1 MQYKPVYQLKDNAK
15 DMLRGKY
22 NAAIS
27 ICIMSVMVSLAANL
41 FIEGNVTPFFS
52 RLFTLPET
60 FSAPALVA
68 PFLTSEIISFLAASV
83 LGLLQLGSTLFFM
96 NMACNRS
103 FALNNLFYA
112 FRQDTGRALAVSVIQ
127 ALIQTICLIPFRF
140 FFTCYSYTKDT
151 SWLTKAM
158 IAMAIGY
165 CIYIPVSL
173 SLHLV
178 LKADGCG
185 IFRFSPSAD
194 ILQNFPDKSAVDI
207 LKLSI
212 RTMNGHKFR
221 LFLLELSFVPLMLL
235 CVCTLY
241 IGFLWLMPYM
251 QMTYVYFF
259 LDVMNP
265 ENR

>member
-52 RLFTLPET
+52 RLFTLPKT

-178 LKADGCG
+178 FYLMLD
-185 IFRFSPSAD
+185 
-194 ILQNFPDKSAVDI
+194 FPDKSAVDI

>member
-173 SLHLV
+173 S
-178 LKADGCG
+178 
-185 IFRFSPSAD
+185 
-194 ILQNFPDKSAVDI
+194 
-207 LKLSI
+207 
-212 RTMNGHKFR
+212 
-221 LFLLELSFVPLMLL
+221 
-235 CVCTLY
+235 
-241 IGFLWLMPYM
+241 
-251 QMTYVYFF
+251 
-259 LDVMNP
+259 
-265 ENR
+265 